1 MRLRLILLTMF
12 LLGICLP
19 LLAAPYDEQRRNGYP
34 MTSEPMTLGGA
45 VSQARQEYN
54 GRVISAETEKSGRH
68 TIKILTDDGRVKR
81 LQYDGRTGRSGYPPS
96 DYPPKNYPPRDYP
109 PRDR

>member
-1 MRLRLILLTMF
+1 MRLRFILLILF
-12 LLGICLP
+12 LLSICPP
-19 LLAAPYDEQRRNGYP
+19 LLASPNDEQQRYGN
-34 MTSEPMTLGGA
+34 PMTLGGA

-68 TIKILTDDGRVKR
+68 NIKILTNDGRVKR
-81 LQYDGRTGRSGYPPS
+81 LQYDGRTNRS
-96 DYPPKNYPPRDYP
+96 DYPPRNYPPRDYP